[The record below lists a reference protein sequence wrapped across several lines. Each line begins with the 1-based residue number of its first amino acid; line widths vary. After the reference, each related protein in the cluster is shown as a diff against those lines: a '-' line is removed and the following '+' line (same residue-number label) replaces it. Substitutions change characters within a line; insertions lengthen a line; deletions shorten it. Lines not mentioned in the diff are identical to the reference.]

1 MHWRI
6 MFVKDHR
13 HKTLLTK
20 RKMIYLLAF
29 TMILVSCRPA
39 TATQAPTTS
48 APRTIVE
55 SQPIPGGPELLRSGI
70 SLRSVAFVDGGSI
83 KLALHPLTGDIYIL
97 NPGTGLR

>member
-1 MHWRI
+1 

-55 SQPIPGGPELLRSGI
+55 SQPIAGGPVLLR
-70 SLRSVAFVDGGSI
+70 D
-83 KLALHPLTGDIYIL
+83 
-97 NPGTGLR
+97 GTGALSIIEQRKNI